1 MLMLFFFCSHF
12 RLWACVL
19 PLAASPIT
27 CSRDWR
33 CRCFL
38 SALALRRVF
47 PLVFVGCVCPSRGL
61 CTALLDPVLLASAT
75 PPLPWELWVARP
87 DALLGRRLCVWPDAL
102 LGLSCGWGPGFGV
115 AGVTC
120 MLPSVVPYSLLSSVQ
135 YLLRVPCL
143 SLAPGC
149 CCVLE

>member
-1 MLMLFFFCSHF
+1 MLFFFCLHF

-61 CTALLDPVLLASAT
+61 CTALLDLVLLASAT
-75 PPLPWELWVARP
+75 PPFP
-87 DALLGRRLCVWPDAL
+87 GSCGL
-102 LGLSCGWGPGFGV
+102 LGLMPCSAGDCVCGLMPCSALVVVGVPTFGV